1 MDVDDGL
8 ANTTPSF
15 TISVDKEK
23 AAKYGM
29 TVAQVFQLVYGE
41 MASVRAS
48 AAYSGF
54 RFVLKM
60 HKLVGRHK

>member
-1 MDVDDGL
+1 MQIRDIVHFDVSEPEP
-8 ANTTPSF
+8 AF
-15 TISVDKEK
+15 TLVSGYET
-23 AAKYGM
+23 AAAGER
-29 TVAQVFQLVYGE
+29 VYGE